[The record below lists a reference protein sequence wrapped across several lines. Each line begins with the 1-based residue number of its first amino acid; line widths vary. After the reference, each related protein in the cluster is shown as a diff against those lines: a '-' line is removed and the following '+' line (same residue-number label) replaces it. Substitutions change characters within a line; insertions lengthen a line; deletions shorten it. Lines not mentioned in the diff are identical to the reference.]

1 MSKTAVHGRF
11 RLMTALMIFTAF
23 LFIPLQLSAMG
34 GSESA
39 APAGQSPDTAQP
51 EEQVQ
56 NSSEGE
62 SAAPVPSSIQTR
74 EQALAALR
82 NIGMT
87 VFDEAVEAPDFTLN
101 YLNGDEV
108 SLSDF
113 RGKVVF
119 LNFWATWC
127 GPCRVEMPSMN
138 DLYADLKNEDFVLL
152 AVNQQEEPSVVS
164 DFVDK
169 EGYDFPILMDRNGR
183 TSYQY
188 GVRGIP
194 TTYIIGPD
202 GNVIAG
208 KVGTHIYDGEQY
220 RSLFRQLMQG

>member
-1 MSKTAVHGRF
+1 MNTQPAQVRAQRITAV
-11 RLMTALMIFTAF
+11 LMLMAF
-23 LFIPLQLSAMG
+23 LFIPVQLTALG
-34 GSESA
+34 AEESS
-39 APAGQSPDTAQP
+39 SPDTGIAEDKQ
-51 EEQVQ
+51 EESPSPDTGA
-56 NSSEGE
+56 N
-62 SAAPVPSSIQTR
+62 PVPSSIQTR
-74 EQALAALR
+74 EQSLAALR

-87 VFDEAVEAPDFTLN
+87 VFDEPVEAPDFTLN
-101 YLNGDEV
+101 YLNGEEV

-138 DLYADLKNEDFVLL
+138 DLHADLKDENFVLL
-152 AVNQQEEPSVVS
+152 AVNQQEEPSVVA
-164 DFVDK
+164 DFV
-169 EGYDFPILMDRNGR
+169 EEQGYDFPILMDRNGR

-188 GVRGIP
+188 GIRGIP

-220 RSLFRQLMQG
+220 RALFRQLMQG